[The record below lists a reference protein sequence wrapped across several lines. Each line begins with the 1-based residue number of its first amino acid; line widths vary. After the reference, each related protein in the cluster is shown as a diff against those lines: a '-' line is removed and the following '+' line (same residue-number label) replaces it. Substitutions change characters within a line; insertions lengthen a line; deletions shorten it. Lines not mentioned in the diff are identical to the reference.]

1 MFELHAF
8 LMIESISM
16 EAVFRDD
23 IISFAN
29 SAAAVVE
36 LITTPDFEANL
47 DLCLQPFGVE
57 SSSNFETV
65 TPVASSLSAFLSVS
79 QSQQAKNMSWV
90 LSFGELPTDWS

>member
-16 EAVFRDD
+16 EAVFKDD

-65 TPVASSLSAFLSVS
+65 TPFGSSGRGRADIKSYHSSRFWTNGRTPSYHS
-79 QSQQAKNMSWV
+79 SRI
-90 LSFGELPTDWS
+90 

>member
-16 EAVFRDD
+16 EADYRDD

-57 SSSNFETV
+57 SSSNFDTV
-65 TPVASSLSAFLSVS
+65 TPGSSLSAFLSVS